1 MRSVDRTG
9 IELIDRDDCLK
20 LLRARGVGR
29 LGIVVAG
36 QPLILPVNYSVL
48 DETILFGSAP
58 GSKLTAG
65 PRSPACFQIDDFD
78 ESSCSGW
85 SVMVMGRLEEVD
97 ELDSAH
103 LRRTG
108 TVGLRSW
115 APGERDHWMRLF
127 PRQITGRRV

>member
-9 IELIDRDDCLK
+9 IEVIDRDDCLE

-29 LGIVVAG
+29 IGIVVAG

-48 DETILFGSAP
+48 DETIVFRSAP

-78 ESSCSGW
+78 ESACSGW
-85 SVMVMGRLEEVD
+85 SVMVVGRLEEVD
-97 ELDSAH
+97 ERDTEQ
-103 LRRTG
+103 LRRAG
-108 TVGLRSW
+108 AVGLRSW